1 MSSPVQIS
9 VEFPPRD
16 IANLQALMA
25 RARVELKKSMKSSLA
40 WGGYHVARSLAAST
54 RMAPELRR
62 VIRNP
67 DERWKTD
74 HRRAPYGVMAPKG
87 YERTMTF
94 KPIYRTGEFGKVRFF
109 DKKSM
114 SWFRHTP
121 GGGGKWEHIPSG
133 QVEGMGAEATIPGIM
148 SDRRRKIGRR
158 GLGKKTWTGLH
169 RRMSSGGTVRVGD
182 VASAGAVTWRGRGDS
197 LALHIENDLRYA
209 GLAFR
214 AKGKHAVTSAVARAH
229 DGMRN
234 RIETALDKLK

>member
-1 MSSPVQIS
+1 V
-9 VEFPPRD
+9 
-16 IANLQALMA
+16 
-25 RARVELKKSMKSSLA
+25 
-40 WGGYHVARSLAAST
+40 
-54 RMAPELRR
+54 
-62 VIRNP
+62 RNP

-74 HRRAPYGVMAPKG
+74 QRRAPYGVMAPRG
-87 YERTMTF
+87 YTRTMTF

-109 DKKSM
+109 DKKTM
-114 SWFRHTP
+114 SWFRHTSAKQ
-121 GGGGKWEHIPSG
+121 GKWEHIPSG
-133 QVEGMGAEATIPGIM
+133 EVEGMGPDVAVPGIM

-158 GLGKKTWTGLH
+158 GLGKKTWTMLH
-169 RRMSSGGTVRVGD
+169 RRMSSGGVVRVGD

-197 LALHIENDLRYA
+197 LALHINNDLRYA